1 MCPLS
6 QADCMSEYHKI
17 ETLYERDEDT
27 FSIKPELIL
36 KNRVYGILKT
46 WHWTEKIDG
55 TNIRVIWQDGKLT
68 FGGKT
73 DNAQLHTELVNWL
86 HKNITPEKMASA
98 FPDCGDAPVV
108 VYGEGYGPGIQK
120 NGRLY
125 AASKKFIV
133 FDVRVGFWWL
143 NNENMRDVAAKLGL
157 DAVPYLGEMTLE
169 DATAKVRAGFRSSLN
184 GGLAQ
189 AEGMVGRPIE
199 ALFDKKG
206 HRLIVKL
213 KTKDFIRTPA
223 KVLTM
228 PAVLATDL
236 PLAA

>member
-1 MCPLS
+1 
-6 QADCMSEYHKI
+6 MSEYHKI
-17 ETLYERDEDT
+17 ETLYERDEET

-55 TNIRVIWQDGKLT
+55 TNIRVIWQDDRLT

-86 HKNITPEKMASA
+86 HENITPEKMESA

-125 AASKKFIV
+125 AATKKFIV

-143 NNENMRDVAAKLGL
+143 NDENMRDVAAKLGL

>member
-1 MCPLS
+1 
-6 QADCMSEYHKI
+6 MSEYHKI

-27 FSIKPELIL
+27 FSIKPELVL

-55 TNIRVIWQDGKLT
+55 TNIRAIWQDGRLT

-86 HKNITPEKMASA
+86 HENITPEKMAAA
-98 FPDCGDAPVV
+98 FPDCGDTPVV

-143 NNENMRDVAAKLGL
+143 NDENMRDVAAKLGL